1 MDARI
6 KTIAEHY
13 GFETQ
18 SEKAI
23 EELAELI
30 VAIKHLKKRDENAA
44 DHLVN
49 FIEELADAKL
59 MIDQIIYLYNKDA
72 PDDMKIEQEIER
84 KIERTLQRIRTE
96 EWESD
101 LHPDAITARN
111 YEKNDPETL
120 KRLGIFD

>member
-30 VAIKHLKKRDENAA
+30 VAIKHLKRRDKNAA
-44 DHLVN
+44 GHLANYV
-49 FIEELADAKL
+49 EELADAKI
-59 MIDQIIYLYNKDA
+59 MIDQLIYLNDKGA
-72 PDDMKIEQEIER
+72 PVDMKVDQEIEH
-84 KIERTLQRIRTE
+84 KIQRTLDRM
-96 EWESD
+96 WAKKPD
-101 LHPDAITARN
+101 MHPDAITARKFM
-111 YEKNDPETL
+111 EKDPETL